1 MEGTISKHERR
12 VRKLL
17 MNIHAIEQ
25 RQYYKGDYGAVV
37 TLVDFK
43 EALRLADL
51 TERQREAIRLV
62 YYEGLGQG
70 ETRLKMNVS
79 QPAISQFI
87 DAAIRKIANTYEEWE
102 KLDI

>member
-1 MEGTISKHERR
+1 MKGISKHERR

-17 MNIHAIEQ
+17 TNIYEIEE
-25 RQYYKGDYGAVV
+25 RQYSRGDYGAVV
-37 TLVDFK
+37 TLIDFK
-43 EALRLADL
+43 EAERLADL

-70 ETRLKMNVS
+70 EAGLKLG
-79 QPAISQFI
+79 ISQNTLSFHMN
-87 DAAIRKIANTYEEWE
+87 AAIRKIANTYEEWE